1 MKNLQILMMCCFLV
15 LLTACGR
22 EAARPKPLLLQ
33 RRSQRASRKCR
44 MNRRGKP
51 CRKIW
56 NWDDSERCL
65 LSDPDFF

>member
-22 EAARPKPLLLQ
+22 EGGTAQTLLLQ

-44 MNRRGKP
+44 MNRRVKP

-56 NWDDSERCL
+56 NWG
-65 LSDPDFF
+65 